1 MPAAFLAS
9 RVLADFL
16 VSQGF
21 LGSVALAVLVAF
33 QVSVDFLEPAAFLDT
48 QAPAVIQASA
58 AFLVTVGLVASQAT
72 QAHRQHQ
79 SFLRASRPLHQT
91 TRSLMAITV

>member
-1 MPAAFLAS
+1 
-9 RVLADFL
+9 
-16 VSQGF
+16 
-21 LGSVALAVLVAF
+21 VALAVLVAF
-33 QVSVDFLEPAAFLDT
+33 PAEADLAVPAAFLDT
-48 QAPAVIQASA
+48 QALAVIQASA